1 MGYDLT
7 NEKENY
13 FRWNIWG
20 WAEVINLALAYDW
33 QPKGTQIDKDR
44 FESYQDYEDYI
55 ENYGG
60 EYFGNSGQKVLA
72 EDAKAFSNALE
83 SSLDDIPDEKLEK
96 RESIPIDDEFFKE
109 RAKIWNQEKASLVV
123 RFSGESNKDYLKK
136 FINFLREGAF
146 YIY

>member
-20 WAEVINLALAYDW
+20 WAEVINLALAYDQ
-33 QPKGTQIDKDR
+33 QPQGTKMDSSR
-44 FESYQDYEDYI
+44 FENYEDYEDYK
-55 ENYGG
+55 ENHEGA
-60 EYFGNSGQKVLA
+60 YFGNDGQRVCA
-72 EDAKAFSNALE
+72 EDARAFSDALE

-96 RESIPIDDEFFKE
+96 RESIPLDDEFFKE
-109 RAKIWNQEKASLVV
+109 RAKIWNQEKASLVI
-123 RFSGESNKDYLKK
+123 RFSGESNKNYLRD
-136 FINFLREGAF
+136 FIKFLREGAF